1 MGEIAV
7 IFGICLLSEGIS
19 AGISSALPVSF
30 PASVISML
38 LLLALLLLGGVKQR
52 HIGRACGFFT
62 GNMAFFFI
70 PSCVGI
76 LEHTQTLA
84 ACLVPFLII
93 AVLTT
98 PLVYLVT
105 GWTIQLMMELRR
117 KKEARHD

>member
-7 IFGICLLSEGIS
+7 IFGICLLSEGLSAAIS
-19 AGISSALPVSF
+19 AALPVSF

-38 LLLALLLLGGVKQR
+38 LLLALLLCGGVKER
-52 HIGRACGFFT
+52 HIGRACSFFT

-84 ACLVPFLII
+84 ACLAPFLLV

-105 GWTIQLMMELRR
+105 GWTIQLMMGARR
-117 KKEARHD
+117 RTEARHD

>member
-1 MGEIAV
+1 MAELAI
-7 IFGICLLSEGIS
+7 IFGVCLFSEGV
-19 AGISSALPVSF
+19 SALLPIPL

-38 LLLALLLLGGVKQR
+38 LLLALLLCGGVKER

-84 ACLVPFLII
+84 ACLLPFLLV

-105 GWTIQLMMELRR
+105 GWTIQLMMRVRR
-117 KKEARHD
+117 RREARHD